1 MQFIFELLAALVV
14 WAASI
19 AFAQFG
25 IEVDMSRT
33 TAGELRVIER
43 TVPVRAEQ
51 SVNACPDEAKAKLRR
66 V

>member
-19 AFAQFG
+19 AFAQLG
-25 IEVDMSRT
+25 IDVDLSRP
-33 TAGELRVIER
+33 AASQERVIER
-43 TVPVRAEQ
+43 TAPARIEQ
-51 SVNACPDEAKAKLRR
+51 TVEICPDEANAKLRR